1 MKKLIAVLL
10 MITLLASLSVCAFAA
25 DSTSSTTDKTKVE
38 SPVQKGN
45 TSSVGDE
52 PATGAPA
59 DYKAKEE
66 EPTQEVSTSAP
77 IAAEDVAATDEEGNE
92 VAVGVGSEVSE
103 NAAEETKEAVAA
115 LGEQKEEATEALTA
129 ENVNAAL
136 SGDAAAK
143 AEGKNLTASEPV
155 EVYSEDAVYPMRV
168 TLPIADLDTFVAAL
182 IFENGAWTAPE
193 QEVDEDASTVSFTI
207 NGPVLMTVVYTDG
220 DVAA

>member
-38 SPVQKGN
+38 SPVQEGSK
-45 TSSVGDE
+45 SSSGGDE
-52 PATGAPA
+52 PAVGGAAAPA
-59 DYKAKEE
+59 KDE
-66 EPTQEVSTSAP
+66 EPTQEVSITAP

-92 VAVGVGSEVSE
+92 VAAKVSE
-103 NAAEETKEAVAA
+103 DAEGADEA
-115 LGEQKEEATEALTA
+115 KDALTA
-129 ENVNAAL
+129 ENITGAL
-136 SGDAAAK
+136 SGDAADK

-155 EVYSEDAVYPMRV
+155 FVENEDAVYPMRV
-168 TLPIADLDTFVAAL
+168 TLPIADLETFVAAL

-193 QEVDEDASTVSFTI
+193 QEVDEEASTVSFTI
-207 NGPVLMTVVYTDG
+207 NGPVFMTVVYTDG

>member
-25 DSTSSTTDKTKVE
+25 DSSSSETDKTKVE
-38 SPVQKGN
+38 SPVQEGSK
-45 TSSVGDE
+45 SSGGGDE
-52 PATGAPA
+52 PAVGGAAAPA
-59 DYKAKEE
+59 KDE
-66 EPTQEVSTSAP
+66 EPTQEVSITAP

-92 VAVGVGSEVSE
+92 VAAKVSE
-103 NAAEETKEAVAA
+103 DAEGADEA
-115 LGEQKEEATEALTA
+115 KDALTA
-129 ENVNAAL
+129 ENIMGAL
-136 SGDAAAK
+136 SGDAADK

-155 EVYSEDAVYPMRV
+155 IVESEDAVYPMRV

-207 NGPVLMTVVYTDG
+207 NRPVFITVVYTDG

>member
-25 DSTSSTTDKTKVE
+25 DSSSSETDKTKVE
-38 SPVQKGN
+38 SPVQEGN
-45 TSSVGDE
+45 TSSGGGDE
-52 PATGAPA
+52 PAVGAPA
-59 DYKAKEE
+59 KDE
-66 EPTQEVSTSAP
+66 EPTQEVSITAP

-92 VAVGVGSEVSE
+92 VAAKVSE
-103 NAAEETKEAVAA
+103 DAEGADEA
-115 LGEQKEEATEALTA
+115 KDALTA
-129 ENVNAAL
+129 ENIMGAL
-136 SGDAAAK
+136 SGDAADK

-155 EVYSEDAVYPMRV
+155 LVESEDAVYPMRV

-207 NGPVLMTVVYTDG
+207 NRPVFITVVYTDG